1 MELDKTAINY
11 NQYPSKYEME
21 LMSDSELFE
30 LANQNKKFR
39 KIMVSFIS
47 SFRFKPIVYIYDKDG
62 KYNIREI
69 GLSERLKN
77 VLLQNGY
84 YYLSDLHL
92 VSSNNLLE
100 MKNFGVKSLEELE
113 LFMNKYDFQLNYN

>member
-47 SFRFKPIVYIYDKDG
+47 SFRFKPVVYIYDKDG

-92 VSSNNLLE
+92 ESSNNLLE
-100 MKNFGVKSLEELE
+100 MKNFGMKSLEELE
-113 LFMNKYDFQLNYN
+113 LFMNEYDFQLNYN

>member
-1 MELDKTAINY
+1 MELDKNAINY

-47 SFRFKPIVYIYDKDG
+47 SLRFKPILVE
-62 KYNIREI
+62 N
-69 GLSERLKN
+69 S
-77 VLLQNGY
+77 LLRPSTY
-84 YYLSDLHL
+84 TR
-92 VSSNNLLE
+92 V
-100 MKNFGVKSLEELE
+100 
-113 LFMNKYDFQLNYN
+113 